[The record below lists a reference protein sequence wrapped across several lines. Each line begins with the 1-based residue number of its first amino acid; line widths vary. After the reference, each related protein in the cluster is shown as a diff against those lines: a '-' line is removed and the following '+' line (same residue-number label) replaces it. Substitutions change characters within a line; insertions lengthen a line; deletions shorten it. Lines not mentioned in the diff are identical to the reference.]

1 MTGLAAIGYDLRQK
15 TEDRRQKTEVLEV
28 RPRLVIQCQTVT
40 IQRVIAEVFYR
51 QSFCYEDPR

>member
-1 MTGLAAIGYDLRQK
+1 MPGLEALAYDLRQK

-28 RPRLVIQCQTVT
+28 RPRLVIQCQTFT

-51 QSFCYEDPR
+51 QSLRCEDPR